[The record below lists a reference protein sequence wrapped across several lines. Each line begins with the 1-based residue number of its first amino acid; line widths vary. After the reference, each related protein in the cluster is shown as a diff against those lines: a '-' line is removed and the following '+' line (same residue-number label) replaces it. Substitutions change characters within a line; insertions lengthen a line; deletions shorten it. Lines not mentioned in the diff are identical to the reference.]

1 MSVAAATNTTT
12 TTSATGSSSGNAGVS
27 ANNMGNTQ
35 MFLKL
40 LIAQMKNQDPTK
52 PQDPTQMVT
61 QLAQFNTLQQQI
73 SSNQYLKQMAS
84 AQSSNSSNAASY
96 LGHTAVVN
104 TSKFSF
110 DGTNAQKFLVNLS
123 SAAANA
129 TVNVVDSNGNTVATL
144 NNGALPAGTTPL
156 SWSGTMSNGLTAP
169 IGQYSIQVNA
179 TDSSQQSVSSTTQTM
194 GTVSAVDLSSTGT
207 QLVVNGSPV
216 SMSNISQIR
225 M

>member
-1 MSVAAATNTTT
+1 MTVTATATTP
-12 TTSATGSSSGNAGVS
+12 SATSSTSNSGGTVS
-27 ANNMGNTQ
+27 SINMGNTD

-61 QLAQFNTLQQQI
+61 QLAQFNALQQQI
-73 SSNQYLKQMAS
+73 DTNTYLQQMAN
-84 AQSSNSSNAASY
+84 AQSSNASNAASY

-104 TSKFSF
+104 TSNFTF
-110 DGTNAQKFLVNLS
+110 DGSTAQKFLVNLG

-129 TVNVVDSNGNTVATL
+129 TVKIIDANGNTVATL
-144 NNGALPAGTTPL
+144 NNGALPAGTSPFT
-156 SWSGTMSNGLTAP
+156 WNGTMDNGITAP
-169 IGQYSIQVNA
+169 IGRYTIQVNA
-179 TDSSQQSVSSTTQTM
+179 LDNSHQSVSSTAQTM
-194 GTVSAVDLSSTGT
+194 GTVSAVDLSSGNT

-216 SMSNISQIR
+216 SISNISQIR